1 MSSGSEALR
10 IALACNMSDMGSID
24 FSIIETNVTHYITF
38 KPRNCNSPSCVDPPL
53 LATLGPEALMVE
65 FPRSYLDPALLF
77 FVGIS
82 YIGMLLIREV

>member
-1 MSSGSEALR
+1 
-10 IALACNMSDMGSID
+10 MGSIE

-53 LATLGPEALMVE
+53 LATLGPVALMVE

-82 YIGMLLIREV
+82 YWDVINQGSMKVSTHFLDAGSKILEAS